1 MDHNAAS
8 LSKHTD
14 APAEERTQRSGRYRS
29 HLFVAAMLLL
39 LAAVLR
45 WDYLRTDESW
55 LVSRPRGPEVTLFFA
70 DDTASYLVPEV
81 RQLAEGVDASVE
93 SLAIAIIEALIAGP
107 SDQSGLFRTL
117 PPETVIRDVSIE
129 GDLLI
134 ADFGSELQRYH
145 WGGSTGEILTVYSI
159 VHTLLEL
166 PNIHQ
171 VLIRIEGENIATLAG
186 HLDVSRP
193 LTPNESLIPPEGWLP
208 GEESW

>member
-8 LSKHTD
+8 ISKHT
-14 APAEERTQRSGRYRS
+14 ASPAEESARRSGRYRG
-29 HLFVAAMLLL
+29 HLFVATMLLL
-39 LAAVLR
+39 LAAILR

-55 LVSRPRGPEVTLFFA
+55 LVSTKPRGPEVTLFFA
-70 DDTASYLVPEV
+70 DDTASYLIPEV
-81 RQLAEGVDASVE
+81 RQLAAGVDSSIE
-93 SLAIAIIEALIAGP
+93 SLAVAVLEALIAGP
-107 SDQSGLFRTL
+107 STESGLFRTL

-166 PNIHQ
+166 PNIQ
-171 VLIRIEGENIATLAG
+171 RVWILIEGQSIETLSG

-193 LTPNESLIPPEGWLP
+193 LAYNESLIPPEGWLP
-208 GEESW
+208 GE